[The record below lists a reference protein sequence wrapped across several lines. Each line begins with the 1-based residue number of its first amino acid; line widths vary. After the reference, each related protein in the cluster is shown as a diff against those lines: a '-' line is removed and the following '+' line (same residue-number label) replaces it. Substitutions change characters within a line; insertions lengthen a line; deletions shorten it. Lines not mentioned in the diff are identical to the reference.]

1 MNLPNKLTVARII
14 ATPVFLAAMLAGGV
28 PFNYTAALI
37 LFAVASLTDLLDGK
51 IARGRGLVTN
61 FGKFLDPIADKMLT
75 TAAMLGFIVILPAA
89 SLKIQMTVITFITLF
104 REFTV
109 ASVRLIA
116 VSSESKKV
124 IPANIWGKLKTVT
137 QMASIILGLAA
148 YSVKEIFTLSAA
160 FFDVALVLF
169 LAVSWASAILCII
182 SGVIYL
188 GESRE
193 FIDSTK

>member
-14 ATPVFLAAMLAGGV
+14 ATPVFLAAMLAGGI
-28 PFNYTAALI
+28 PLNYTAALI
-37 LFAVASLTDLLDGK
+37 LFVLASLTDLLDGK
-51 IARGRGLVTN
+51 IARSRGLVTN

-75 TAAMLGFIVILPAA
+75 TAAMLGFMLILPQN
-89 SLKIQMTVITFITLF
+89 SFKVQMAVITFITLF

-116 VSSESKKV
+116 VSGKSKKV

-137 QMASIILGLAA
+137 QMVSIILGLAA
-148 YSVKEIFTLSAA
+148 YSVKEIFSLPDVVFGAA
-160 FFDVALVLF
+160 LIVF

-182 SGVIYL
+182 SGGIYL
-188 GESRE
+188 NESKE

>member
-14 ATPVFLAAMLAGGV
+14 ATPLFLAAMLTEKM
-28 PFNYTAALI
+28 PLNYTLAFL
-37 LFAVASLTDLLDGK
+37 LFVLASLTDLFDGK
-51 IARGRGLVTN
+51 IARSRGLVTN

-75 TAAMLGFIVILPAA
+75 TAAMLGFMLILPGAA
-89 SLKIQMTVITFITLF
+89 MKIQMAVITFITLF

-116 VSSESKKV
+116 VSSEKKKV

-148 YSVKEIFTLSAA
+148 YSVMELICLPCAVFK
-160 FFDVALVLF
+160 VALVLF
-169 LAVSWASAILCII
+169 IITSWASAVLCVV
-182 SGVIYL
+182 SGGIYL
-188 GESRE
+188 YESKE
-193 FIDSTK
+193 FIDSSK